1 MPAINENLKMIRKA
15 KGLTQ
20 EDVARELGVVRQTIS
35 SYESN
40 RTQPD
45 IETLKH
51 FAKIYDVEFNDIL
64 FGTNK
69 VHIKHRVIK
78 IIAIISIVNLFL
90 CNLLQSIILCVLN
103 NFFVVES
110 GPITDNSRS
119 IINIRIN
126 LLNVRDCIEGFSQ
139 SSFILLCIILFVLLM
154 TLERPI
160 DISSKLKYL
169 VILTIGSV
177 ITILPWSF
185 FDKIY
190 TLFDYSYTAII
201 NLIFVI
207 ILFGLSFIGEYI
219 RKVIIRRY
227 SNMT

>member
-20 EDVARELGVVRQTIS
+20 EDVARELRVTRQTIS

-45 IETLKH
+45 IETLKLL
-51 FAKIYDVEFNDIL
+51 ARIYDVEFDDIL
-64 FGTNK
+64 YGKNK
-69 VHIKHRVIK
+69 MQMKHRTIK
-78 IIAIISIVNLFL
+78 IIAIISIVDLFL
-90 CNLLQSIILCVLN
+90 CNLLQSIILWVLN

-110 GPITDNSRS
+110 GPITDSSRA
-119 IINIRIN
+119 IINIRMN
-126 LLNVRDCIEGFSQ
+126 LLNIRSTIEGFSTF
-139 SSFILLCIILFVLLM
+139 SFSLLCIIIFVQLM

-169 VILTIGSV
+169 AILIIGSV

-190 TLFDYSYTAII
+190 TLFDYSYTAIV
-201 NLIFVI
+201 NLVFAIIF
-207 ILFGLSFIGEYI
+207 LGLSFVEEYL
-219 RKVIIRRY
+219 RKVVIRRH
-227 SNMT
+227 SDLA